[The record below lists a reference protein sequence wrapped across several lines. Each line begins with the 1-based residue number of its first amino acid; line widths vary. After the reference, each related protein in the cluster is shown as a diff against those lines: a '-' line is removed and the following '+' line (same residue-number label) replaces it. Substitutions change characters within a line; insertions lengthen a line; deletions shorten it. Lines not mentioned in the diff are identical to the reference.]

1 MQTELAA
8 LTEGESAAFVQH
20 RIENQFVSANLNA
33 LDAVSG
39 AHVPSPEIFGALRA
53 HGTLRATKER
63 KSPH

>member
-8 LTEGESAAFVQH
+8 LTGGESAAFVQH
-20 RIENQFVSANLNA
+20 RIENQLVAANLNA
-33 LDAVSG
+33 MDAVSG
-39 AHVPSPEIFGALRA
+39 APVASPEIFTALHA